1 MGRSRAEEI
10 EISLRER
17 YGDLLGLDD
26 LAGLLRYPSVG
37 AVRAARLRGR
47 LPVEV
52 TKLPHRRGWY
62 TTPRALA
69 GVLAR
74 LEVSTCPPTACVNR
88 DSGSPRPRA
97 EVYVEGSIVQAGTRP
112 APRRST
118 KTADAS
124 GKNIQSGARRSPGAV
139 RSAISTNK

>member
-1 MGRSRAEEI
+1 MGRSRVEEI

-74 LEVSTCPPTACVNR
+74 LEVSTCPMSACADGHPDAQAPSSVNAE
-88 DSGSPRPRA
+88 DSL
-97 EVYVEGSIVQAGTRP
+97 VQAGTRP
-112 APRRST
+112 ARLRST
-118 KTADAS
+118 KTADPS
-124 GKNIQSGARRSPGAV
+124 GESHQSGARSSCGAV
-139 RSAISTNK
+139 RRATSTNK